1 MQKYEFIGN
10 LKNVKCKKLKTMR
23 PILLLSL
30 LIFVFQVCRA
40 QVSDDFSDG
49 NFNEN
54 PAWLGSDSLFIINEE
69 YQLQLNSNY
78 GGEAWLS
85 ADYEKH
91 KETEWRFWI
100 KEKFSP
106 SSKNFCDVFLYS
118 DTQELKTCK
127 TAYILRFGESGS
139 YDVVELLRIDNGEL
153 TSLCRGTDT
162 FIASSFSTFIKITY
176 EESNN
181 WKIFVD
187 KVGNGNYKLEA
198 TAFDDK
204 FASLNQNASF
214 GFYCTFTNSNTK
226 QFYFDNIYIGPKIID
241 SVAPE
246 LINCE
251 IIDDF
256 NLRLN
261 FNEAICENSLKKENF
276 FLVNQNL
283 NPEKVSYGNDIS
295 SLILEFNNVIEEGI
309 HHNLTIKNIEDL
321 EGNISDEITHKF
333 LHYNAKEYD
342 IVINEIMADPSPQI
356 ELPDWEYV
364 ELYNSSEFPI
374 NIKNW
379 KLIIGSSEYLIN
391 EDVEIQADDYLIIC
405 NIDAAEDLSQYGN
418 CYGFSSFQISNSGA
432 NLTLIDKNENYISS
446 INFDISWHSANYK
459 KDGGWSLEQIDA
471 NNPCD
476 GKPNWNSS
484 ISKEGGTPGKSNSI
498 KNENIIFPK
507 LNYINPI
514 SNNIIEVYFNQN
526 MNIET
531 LQNIENY
538 YIKEM
543 QTHPEEVNLFPDKKG
558 FVELIFNH
566 DFEENKLYT
575 LNINN
580 VTNCKDIA
588 LEKDINTIFGIPSQ
602 IERKDVIINEI
613 LFNPI
618 SPGVEYVELYN
629 RSDKVIDLSKIMIG
643 TIKKSFPNP
652 ADTIVKE
659 LISTGRI
666 LLPKSYCLLSTDGE
680 IVKYQ
685 YESSSDDFLDIE
697 SLPSLPNEEGHI
709 IICNKSREIIDEVFY
724 SEKMHYDLLIE
735 TQGVSLER
743 ISSENMSSDK
753 NNWHSASYD
762 VNYGTPGYKNS
773 MTTNLTEIK
782 DDNEINIVPEIFSPD
797 NDGFDDICNI
807 YYDLDKNGYTL
818 NIKIF
823 NSKGRLVNNLLNNSL
838 VNNEGFVSWNG
849 CNDSNHHLE
858 PGIYI
863 VQTEI
868 FDLEGFVKR
877 IRKVVVVATK
887 KSP

>member
-1 MQKYEFIGN
+1 
-10 LKNVKCKKLKTMR
+10 MR

-30 LIFVFQVCRA
+30 LIFVLGFCRA
-40 QVSDDFSDG
+40 QVFDDFSDG
-49 NFNEN
+49 NFNEK
-54 PAWLGSDSLFIINEE
+54 PAWLGSDSLFRINEE

-85 ADYEKH
+85 VDYEKP

-127 TAYILRFGESGS
+127 QAYILRFGESGS
-139 YDVVELLRIDNGEL
+139 DDVIELLRLNNGEL

-162 FIASSFSTFIKITY
+162 FIASSFSTFIKVTY

-181 WKIFVD
+181 WNIYTD
-187 KVGNGNYKLEA
+187 KEGNGNYKLEA
-198 TAFDDK
+198 TAFDEE
-204 FASLNQNASF
+204 FASLSQNASF

-226 QFYFDNIYIGPKIID
+226 QFYFDDIYIGSKIID
-241 SVAPE
+241 SIAPE

-251 IIDDF
+251 PIDDF
-256 NLRLN
+256 NLQLN

-276 FLVNQNL
+276 LIENHDA
-283 NPEKVSYGNDIS
+283 NPTNVEYGNNIS
-295 SLILEFNNVIEEGI
+295 TLILKFEKQIEEEI
-309 HHNLTIKNIEDL
+309 HHTLKIKNIEDL
-321 EGNISDEITHKF
+321 EGNISDEITYKF
-333 LHYNAKEYD
+333 LYYNAKEYD

-356 ELPDWEYV
+356 ELPDWEFI
-364 ELYNSSEFPI
+364 ELHNTTDFPI
-374 NIKNW
+374 NIKKW
-379 KLIIGSSEYLIN
+379 KLTIGNSEYVIN
-391 EDVEIQADDYLIIC
+391 ENIEIQADDYLILC
-405 NIDAAEDLSQYGN
+405 NIDAVDDLSQYGK
-418 CYGFSSFQISNSGA
+418 CYGFSSFQISNSGT

-446 INFDISWHSANYK
+446 IDFNISWHSSDYK

-471 NNPCD
+471 NNPCA
-476 GKPNWNSS
+476 GKPNWSSS
-484 ISKEGGTPGKSNSI
+484 ICDRGGTPGKSNSI
-498 KNENIIFPK
+498 KNENIIIPE
-507 LNYINPI
+507 LDYIYPI
-514 SNNIIEVYFNQN
+514 SKNILEIYFNQN

-531 LQNIENY
+531 LQNTENY
-538 YIKEM
+538 LIKEI
-543 QTHPEEVNLFPDKKG
+543 QAYPDEVYLFPEKKNYA
-558 FVELIFNH
+558 ELIFNH

-580 VTNCKDIA
+580 VTNCKDIS
-588 LEKDINTIFGIPSQ
+588 LENEINAAFGIPSQ
-602 IERKDVIINEI
+602 IERKDIIINEI

-618 SPGVEYVELYN
+618 SSGVEYIELFN

-643 TIKKSFPNP
+643 TIKESFPNP
-652 ADTIVKE
+652 NDTIVKD
-659 LISTGRI
+659 ISQKGRI
-666 LLPKSYCLLSTDGE
+666 LIPKSYCLLSIDSE

-685 YESSSDDFLDIE
+685 YDSPSNDFLDIE

-709 IICNKSREIIDEVFY
+709 IICNKSREIIDEVLY

-743 ISSENMSSDK
+743 ISSENPSSDK
-753 NNWHSASYD
+753 NNWHSAAYN

-773 MTTNLTEIK
+773 MTSDYAEIK
-782 DDNEINIVPEIFSPD
+782 NDNEINIIPEIFSPD
-797 NDGFDDICNI
+797 GDGFDDICNI
-807 YYDLDKNGYTL
+807 YYDLDENGYTL

-858 PGIYI
+858 SGIYI
-863 VQTEI
+863 IQAEI

-877 IRKVVVVATK
+877 IRKVVVMATK